1 MDIPLQS
8 EDKLTTRLR
17 FMIAFVAY
25 YALKILNIRIFLFP
39 EMNIR
44 LFGCILRIRRNT
56 LDFWVAWSHWE
67 EEITSYLVNHPGE
80 KCVFID
86 VGAHIGRYSVVM
98 AKKAW
103 EVYSFEPLDS
113 NFTRLKLNVEANGV
127 NDRIKL
133 YRMGLGREKEYRT
146 IFFDKNRHAEASILF
161 QDRMC
166 SEKVFIDK
174 LDTVLQR
181 KFDCKVALKIDV
193 EGFECEVLEGARDF
207 IKQNMPEVIIE
218 ILPQNANAVFD
229 FLNLL
234 DYTLLLRCKDAG
246 NYIFVPRR
254 AVNNDF

>member
-17 FMIAFVAY
+17 FALAFVAY
-25 YALKILNIRIFLFP
+25 YALKMLSVKVFLFP

-67 EEITSYLVNHPGE
+67 EEITNYLVNHPEE

-86 VGAHIGRYSVVM
+86 VGAHIGRYSVIM

-113 NFTRLKLNVEANGV
+113 NFARLKLNVEANGV
-127 NDRIKL
+127 DDRIKL
-133 YRMGLGREKEYRT
+133 YRMGLGREKEYHT
-146 IFFDKNRHAEASILF
+146 IFFDENRHAEASIFF

-166 SEKVFIDK
+166 SEKVFVNK
-174 LDTVLQR
+174 LDSVLQQ
-181 KFDCKVALKIDV
+181 KFSCKVVLKIDV

-207 IKQNMPEVIIE
+207 IKWNTPEIIIE
-218 ILPQNANAVFD
+218 ISSQNTDAVFD
-229 FLNLL
+229 FLNSLGYGLL
-234 DYTLLLRCKDAG
+234 RRCKDAE
-246 NYIFVPRR
+246 NYIFAPHRT
-254 AVNNDF
+254 VNKNF